1 MTRGHT
7 KACMLCAIGICDLP
21 YIFANFG
28 QQFPEKQG
36 RHPSSMADSLQ
47 LY

>member
-1 MTRGHT
+1 MTRERL
-7 KACMLCAIGICDLP
+7 KACMLCAIGICDLS

-36 RHPSSMADSLQ
+36 RQPSSMADSLQ